1 MKKIIT
7 SIFILAAISSCNNKP
22 VKQDFNSK
30 LATTIKFEKDIYDF
44 GKITVGDKVSQSFK
58 FKNTGT
64 IPLIISNAVASC
76 GCTVPNWPKTPIK
89 PSQSAQI
96 DIVFNSA
103 GKKGLQDK
111 VITITSNT
119 LPNITKVHLIGEVM
133 EK

>member
-111 VITITSNT
+111 VITITANT

>member
-1 MKKIIT
+1 MKKIIL
-7 SIFILAAISSCNNKP
+7 SIFILAAIASCNSKP
-22 VKQDFNSK
+22 VKQASNSK
-30 LATTIKFEKDIYDF
+30 AATTIKFEKDIYDF
-44 GKITVGDKVSQSFK
+44 GKITVGDKVSHSFT
-58 FKNTGT
+58 FKNTGK
-64 IPLIISNAVASC
+64 IPLIISNATASC

-111 VITITSNT
+111 VITITANT